1 MSLFYLKIIDSGNTF
16 NACLNTQFQKENKT
30 DCLIFFKIAN
40 FKLVFVYVVFQKVGS
55 GTFTF

>member
-40 FKLVFVYVVFQKVGS
+40 FKLVFVGYMLFFKR
-55 GTFTF
+55 